1 MKKFEAA
8 EKAQAKKDNPEGEK
22 AMADEL
28 AAFADDMAAFD
39 GLDDYGAETKPA
51 SKPAEKPKEEA
62 KATTAADDDDAGMD
76 ALADDLAAF
85 ADDMDAFD
93 GQDDPE
99 QQELIRK
106 KVE

>member
-8 EKAQAKKDNPEGEK
+8 EKAQAKKDNPAGEA

-51 SKPAEKPKEEA
+51 SKPKEEA
-62 KATTAADDDDAGMD
+62 KATTAANDDDGGMD

-99 QQELIRK
+99 QQELIR
-106 KVE
+106 